1 MESGGLTGAGHI
13 RLGDGEVN
21 VDLKGT
27 LADVAPLA
35 AQAQGAVAFAVTATG
50 PLSAPDVTANVTSER
65 LTVAAREIVGLDT
78 WDNPRAS
85 LRGPIEAIPAPD
97 ASFDVVL
104 CAQVLEHVDDP
115 AQGVRELAR
124 VTRPGGRVLLST
136 HGTFVYHPNPVD
148 LWRWT
153 GAGLERLFSENG
165 EWGSVTV
172 SAGSGTAS
180 SLAMLNAIY
189 LEHVLRRTPLR
200 PLRGAL
206 VSALNRAA
214 RALDRRV
221 GLLRDERPGTLAANY
236 HVVADRA

>member
-1 MESGGLTGAGHI
+1 MPTYAV
-13 RLGDGEVN
+13 R
-21 VDLKGT
+21 
-27 LADVAPLA
+27 APL
-35 AQAQGAVAFAVTATG
+35 VRWLATEAERARSELG
-50 PLSAPDVTANVTSER
+50 PYRLLDVGCGEMPYLALFER
-65 LTVAAREIVGLDT
+65 HAGEIVGLDT
-78 WDNPRAS
+78 WENPRAS

-189 LEHVLRRTPLR
+189 LEHVLRRTPFR

>member
-1 MESGGLTGAGHI
+1 MPTYAV
-13 RLGDGEVN
+13 R
-21 VDLKGT
+21 
-27 LADVAPLA
+27 APL
-35 AQAQGAVAFAVTATG
+35 VHWLATEAERAGSELG
-50 PLSAPDVTANVTSER
+50 PFRLLDVGCGEMPYLPLFEPHV
-65 LTVAAREIVGLDT
+65 REIVGLDT

-115 AQGVRELAR
+115 AQGVGELAR

-165 EWGSVTV
+165 EWASVTV

-221 GLLRDERPGTLAANY
+221 ELLRDERPGTLAGNY
-236 HVVADRA
+236 HVVADRAA

>member
-1 MESGGLTGAGHI
+1 MPTYAV
-13 RLGDGEVN
+13 R
-21 VDLKGT
+21 
-27 LADVAPLA
+27 APLA
-35 AQAQGAVAFAVTATG
+35 RWLAA
-50 PLSAPDVTANVTSER
+50 E
-65 LTVAAREIVGLDT
+65 AARAGSDFGPYRREVVGMDT

-85 LRGPIEAIPAPD
+85 LRGVIESIPADD

-115 AQGVRELAR
+115 AQGIRELAR

-136 HGTFVYHPNPVD
+136 LGAMVYHPNPVD

-153 GAGLERLFSENG
+153 GAGLDRLFRTNG
-165 EWGSVTV
+165 DWGSVTV

-189 LEHVLRRTPLR
+189 LDHVLRRTPLR
-200 PLRGAL
+200 VVRGPLVGL
-206 VSALNRAA
+206 LNRAA

-221 GLLRDERPGTLAANY
+221 AQLRDERPGTIAANY
-236 HVVADRA
+236 HVVAERAS

>member
-1 MESGGLTGAGHI
+1 MPTYAV
-13 RLGDGEVN
+13 R
-21 VDLKGT
+21 
-27 LADVAPLA
+27 APLLDWLA
-35 AQAQGAVAFAVTATG
+35 AEAARAAADLG
-50 PLSAPDVTANVTSER
+50 PYRLLDVGCGEMPY
-65 LTVAAREIVGLDT
+65 LPLCEPHAREIVGLDT

-85 LRGPIEAIPAPD
+85 LRGVVESIPAED

-115 AQGVRELAR
+115 AKGIRELAR

-214 RALDRRV
+214 RALDRRLA
-221 GLLRDERPGTLAANY
+221 LLRDERPGTLAANY
-236 HVVADRA
+236 HVVANRAA